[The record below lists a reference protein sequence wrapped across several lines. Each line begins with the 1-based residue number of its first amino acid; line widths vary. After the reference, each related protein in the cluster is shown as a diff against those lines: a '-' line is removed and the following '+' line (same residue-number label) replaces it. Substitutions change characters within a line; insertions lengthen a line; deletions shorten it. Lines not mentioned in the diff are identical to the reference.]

1 MGNGKYVWVWK
12 VWKWGQERER
22 IKFSSLWKL
31 NSSCIKVKNQVAPK
45 PACDFETLIK
55 LQKLT

>member
-31 NSSCIKVKNQVAPK
+31 NSSCIKVKNQLAPK

-55 LQKLT
+55 